1 MRPERLAVAAVL
13 AIGLWQLGAGAWLP
27 LKAWAAQSLLREAW
41 EETQGGAQA
50 VRPWPW
56 ADTWPV
62 ARLRAIGGVVDLVV
76 LSGGSGRTL
85 AFGPGHLEASAAPG
99 AAGNTVLVG
108 HRDTHFRFLA
118 ELEAGDELQLDTAD
132 GRRLT
137 YRVSATEVLDARS
150 DGIGLDDPADRL
162 TLVTC
167 YPFDAVRPGGPLRY
181 LVTAER
187 TAGGPATPAAD
198 PPR

>member
-1 MRPERLAVAAVL
+1 MAAVL
-13 AIGLWQLGAGAWLP
+13 AIGLWQLAAGAWLP
-27 LKAWAAQSLLREAW
+27 LKAWAAQGMLRGAW
-41 EETQGGAQA
+41 EETRAGRDE
-50 VRPWPW
+50 VHPWPW

-62 ARLRAIGGVVDLVV
+62 ARLTAIGGMVDLIV

-99 AAGNTVLVG
+99 ATGNTVLVG

-118 ELEAGDELQLDTAD
+118 ELEPGDELQLETAD
-132 GRRLT
+132 GRPLR
-137 YRVSATEVLDARS
+137 YRVTATAILDARN
-150 DGIGLDDPADRL
+150 DGIGLDDAVDRL

-187 TAGGPATPAAD
+187 SDDAPATPAAG
-198 PPR
+198 PRR